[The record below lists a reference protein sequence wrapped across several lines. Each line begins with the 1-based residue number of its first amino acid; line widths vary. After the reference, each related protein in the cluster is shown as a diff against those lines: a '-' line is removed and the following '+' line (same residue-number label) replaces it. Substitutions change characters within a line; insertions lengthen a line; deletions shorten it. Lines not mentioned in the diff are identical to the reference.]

1 MNDEL
6 RSSLAVSVVIP
17 AYNEAEGL
25 SPFLD
30 EIEEVMRESDFVH
43 EIIVVDDGSSDGT
56 GQVAER
62 QGARV
67 IRHPFNKGYG
77 AALKTGIRRARY
89 DLVAIIDA
97 DGTYPG
103 RDIPRLLRH
112 LVGRDYD
119 MVVGARS
126 GQNVPFL
133 RRPAK
138 WVLTCLANYLAGLNI
153 PDLNSGLRVFK
164 KEVAL
169 EFLHLLP
176 SGFSFTASI
185 TLALLSNDYL
195 VDFVPV
201 DYYRRRGRSKIRP
214 LRDTL
219 NFLGLIVRTVMYF
232 QPLKVFMPIGLL
244 FVLGGLVRGG
254 YGALAFHN
262 ITTADVLLL
271 VTGALIAMLGL
282 LADLI
287 NKRVGSVE

>member
-1 MNDEL
+1 MNDAL

-25 SPFLD
+25 SPFLG

-103 RDIPRLLRH
+103 RDIPRLLHH
-112 LVGRDYD
+112 LVGWDYD

-126 GQNVPFL
+126 GQNVPFV

-176 SGFSFTASI
+176 SGFSFTASV
-185 TLALLSNDYL
+185 TLVLLSNDYL
-195 VDFVPV
+195 VDFVPI

-271 VTGALIAMLGL
+271 VTGVLIAMLGL

-287 NKRVGSVE
+287 NKRVGSAE

>member
-112 LVGRDYD
+112 LVGWDYD

-244 FVLGGLVRGG
+244 FVLGGLARGG